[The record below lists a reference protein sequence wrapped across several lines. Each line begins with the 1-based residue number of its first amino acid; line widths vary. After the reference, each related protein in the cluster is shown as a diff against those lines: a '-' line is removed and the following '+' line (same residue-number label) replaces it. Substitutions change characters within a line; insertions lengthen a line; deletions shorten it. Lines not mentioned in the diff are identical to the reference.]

1 MSETWD
7 AHRVANE
14 LLESIPRLNRAI
26 FLFTHSLEDDD
37 ITIRQIFTLD
47 ALRENPMTASEIA
60 RRRNVS
66 LQSVSSL
73 TQGLVERGLLT
84 RVRKPDDRRQYL
96 LQVTDAGVELTERI
110 KSEVVDHAAS
120 LISGMT
126 DEELAAASVFLPALQ
141 RQTALS
147 PPPSDAS
154 CP

>member
-14 LLESIPRLNRAI
+14 LLETIPRMNRAI
-26 FLFTHSLEDDD
+26 FLFTQSLEDDE
-37 ITIRQIFTLD
+37 ITLRQVFTLASLID
-47 ALRENPMTASEIA
+47 NPMTASEIA
-60 RRRNVS
+60 RQRNVS

-73 TQGLVERGLLT
+73 TQALVERELLT

-110 KSEVVDHAAS
+110 KSEVIDHAAS
-120 LISGMT
+120 LLSGMT

-141 RQTALS
+141 RQTDLS
-147 PPPSDAS
+147 PPPSHTS
-154 CP
+154 CR